1 MDVIRDNAALR
12 RRLEASRRAGE
23 SLGLVPTMGY
33 LHAGH
38 LSLIAQAGREND
50 RVAVSIF
57 VNPTQFGPGE
67 DFARYPRDEAR
78 DLALCEEAGV
88 DIVYA
93 PEVAMLYPNGQPGTV
108 VVPPESLTGH
118 LCGASRP
125 GHFTGVATVV
135 SKLFALFQ
143 PDRAYFGLKDFQ
155 QTAVLKRMVADLCF
169 GVDVVLVP
177 TLREPDGLAMSS
189 RNVYL
194 SAEERQQ
201 ALALSRALQA
211 GWEAARRSGVSPDDV
226 LNTARSVL
234 AGEPALEVQYLEL
247 VDQDTLA
254 PLETLERPGV
264 LAVAARLGRT
274 RLIDNVSLEG
284 PAPLGG
290 DRLDRL
296 ERKP

>member
-1 MDVIRDNAALR
+1 
-12 RRLEASRRAGE
+12 
-23 SLGLVPTMGY
+23 
-33 LHAGH
+33 
-38 LSLIAQAGREND
+38 
-50 RVAVSIF
+50 
-57 VNPTQFGPGE
+57 
-67 DFARYPRDEAR
+67 
-78 DLALCEEAGV
+78 
-88 DIVYA
+88 
-93 PEVAMLYPNGQPGTV
+93 
-108 VVPPESLTGH
+108 
-118 LCGASRP
+118 
-125 GHFTGVATVV
+125 VV
-135 SKLFALFQ
+135 SKLFALVG

-155 QTAVLKRMVADLCF
+155 QTAVLKRLVADLCF
-169 GVDVVLVP
+169 GVDIVLVP

-194 SAEERQQ
+194 SGTERQQ

-211 GWEAARRSGVSPDDV
+211 GWEAARRPGVMPDAV

-254 PLETLERPGV
+254 PLETFERPGV

-290 DRLDRL
+290 ASLDRL